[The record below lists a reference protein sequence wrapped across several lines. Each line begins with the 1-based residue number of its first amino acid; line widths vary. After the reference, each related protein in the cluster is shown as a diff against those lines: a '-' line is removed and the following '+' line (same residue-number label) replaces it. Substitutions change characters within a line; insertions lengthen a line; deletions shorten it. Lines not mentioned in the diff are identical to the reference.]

1 MKKNM
6 WLRAVAAGLAWCAAP
21 VFAQPVS
28 TAPSTELRTGSGL
41 ALRQSS
47 GQAYPARP
55 VRVIVPSQAGGGVDI
70 VARALAQ
77 KLTESWGQQVVVDNR
92 IGIAG
97 LESAARATPD
107 GYTILLTT
115 AAIAV
120 RESVYRKLPYR
131 TLRDFQPVTQ
141 VVMQSNVLVT
151 TPSLAVSSVKEL
163 VALARAK
170 PGQLNYGSGG
180 NATSNHLAG
189 ELFRILAG
197 IDVVHV
203 PYRGVPLALT
213 DLVAGRVQFSFAS
226 PVSSLPLVKDGKLRL
241 LAVTTAR
248 RSPALPEVPT
258 IAEAGVPGYE
268 FTGWMGVLAPA
279 GTPRGVVVTLHRDIA
294 KAAHLPDVKQ
304 RFAADGADPVGNSPE
319 EFTAYLRSEIA
330 RWTKVVQA
338 AGIKA
343 D

>member
-1 MKKNM
+1 
-6 WLRAVAAGLAWCAAP
+6 
-21 VFAQPVS
+21 
-28 TAPSTELRTGSGL
+28 
-41 ALRQSS
+41 
-47 GQAYPARP
+47 
-55 VRVIVPSQAGGGVDI
+55 VRVIVPSQAGGGADI

-97 LESAARATPD
+97 AESAARATPD
-107 GYTILLTT
+107 GYTIMLTT
-115 AAIAV
+115 SALAV
-120 RESVYRKLPYR
+120 RESVYQKLPYN

-141 VVMQSNVLVT
+141 VVAQSNVLVA
-151 TPSLAVSSVKEL
+151 TPSLPVSSVREL
-163 VALARAK
+163 VALAKAK

-197 IDVVHV
+197 INVVHI
-203 PYRGVPLALT
+203 PYKGVPQALT
-213 DLVAGRVQFSFAS
+213 DLVAGRVQFSFSS

-248 RSPALPEVPT
+248 RAPALPDVPT

-279 GTPRGVVVTLHRDIA
+279 GVPRGIVVKLYNDI
-294 KAAHLPDVKQ
+294 KRIAHLPDVKQ
-304 RFAADGADPVGNSPE
+304 RFAVDAADPVGSSPE

-330 RWTKVVQA
+330 RWTKVVKA
-338 AGIKA
+338 AGIKV

>member
-1 MKKNM
+1 MNKDK
-6 WLRAVAAGLAWCAAP
+6 WLCVAAAVLAASAARIP
-21 VFAQPVS
+21 AQ
-28 TAPSTELRTGSGL
+28 G
-41 ALRQSS
+41 
-47 GQAYPARP
+47 YPARP
-55 VRVIVPSQAGGGVDI
+55 VRMIVPAQAGGGVDI
-70 VARALAQ
+70 VARATAQ
-77 KLTESWGQQVVVDNR
+77 KLSESWGQQAVVDNR

-97 LESAARATPD
+97 IESAMRAAPD
-107 GYTILLTT
+107 GHTLLFTT
-115 AAIAV
+115 AAIVV

-141 VVMQSNVLVT
+141 VVEQSNVLVV
-151 TPSLAVSSVKEL
+151 TPSLPAGSVKEL
-163 VALARAK
+163 IALARAK

-213 DLVAGRVQFSFAS
+213 DLVAGRVQFSFGS
-226 PVSSLPLVKDGKLRL
+226 PVSTLPLVKEGKLRL

-248 RSPALPEVPT
+248 RSPALPGVPT
-258 IAEAGVPGYE
+258 IAEAGVPGYD
-268 FTGWMGVLAPA
+268 FTGWMGALAPLGVA
-279 GTPRGVVVTLHRDIA
+279 RGIVTQLHRDIA
-294 KAAHLPDVKQ
+294 RVVMLPEVKQ
-304 RFAADGADPVGNSPE
+304 RFAVDGAESVGSSPE
-319 EFTAYLRSEIA
+319 EFTGYLRAEIA
-330 RWTKVVQA
+330 RWTKVVTA

>member
-1 MKKNM
+1 
-6 WLRAVAAGLAWCAAP
+6 LVIAAGTACVMTAAQ
-21 VFAQPVS
+21 AAS
-28 TAPSTELRTGSGL
+28 TG
-41 ALRQSS
+41 S

-55 VRVIVPSQAGGGVDI
+55 VRLIVPSQAGGGVDI
-70 VARALAQ
+70 VARASAQ
-77 KLTESWGQQVVVDNR
+77 KLTETWGQQAVVDNR
-92 IGIAG
+92 IGISG
-97 LESAARATPD
+97 IESAARATPD
-107 GYTILLTT
+107 GHTLLFTT

-120 RESVYRKLPYR
+120 RESVYQKLPYR

-141 VVMQSNVLVT
+141 VVAQSNLLIV
-151 TPSLAVSSVKEL
+151 TPSLPAGSVKDL
-163 VALARAK
+163 VALAKAR

-189 ELFRILAG
+189 EMFRILAG

-213 DLVAGRVQFSFAS
+213 DLVAGRVQFSFGS
-226 PVSSLPLVKDGKLRL
+226 PVSTLPLVKEGKLRL

-248 RSPALPEVPT
+248 RSSALLDAPT
-258 IAEAGVPGYE
+258 IAEAGVPGYD

-279 GTPRGVVVTLHRDIA
+279 GTPRAVVDKLYRDFA
-294 KAAHLPDVKQ
+294 RVVQLPEVRQ
-304 RFAADGADPVGNSPE
+304 RFASDGADPVGSSPE
-319 EFTAYLRSEIA
+319 EFAAYLRAEIA
-330 RWTKVVQA
+330 RWTKVVKT